1 MTVPRDNDI
10 LLQKGKTYCFRLLR
24 IRQRSQAEIAQRL
37 KQKRYPSKIIN
48 KLVQYLK
55 TLELIND
62 QQFARDWIKMRLFKG
77 LGRHRIRCELRQKG
91 ISDTIIVK
99 TLSECLKSVDEAG
112 VVEQIAN
119 KRLARYKNLEPSV
132 LKRRLY
138 GYLMRRGFEESLVLQ
153 SIQVIDHDH
162 D

>member
-55 TLELIND
+55 NLELIND

-91 ISDTIIVK
+91 ISSAIIEK
-99 TLSECLKSVDEAG
+99 ILLDSLKDVDEASVAG
-112 VVEQIAN
+112 QVVR
-119 KRLARYKNLEPSV
+119 KRIQRYKNLDPSV
-132 LKRRLY
+132 VKRRLY

-153 SIQVIDHDH
+153 SIQVNDHDH